1 MSNSCFVVVL
11 GVATVLLGA
20 STSSAQPIKLG
31 KVDTGPGTLTAAR
44 KYLEGRWGLV
54 SFEVFPPGKPPIRV
68 TGDGM
73 LTYDAFGNLEARIKV
88 PKDSALILEA
98 AGIPTTNG
106 AFSTSGRTAID
117 LQARTLTYIFSGQPP
132 LGAPSGPLALN
143 RPRHW
148 QVEDNVLTLTTKDKD
163 GTILSVTRW
172 QKAP

>member
-1 MSNSCFVVVL
+1 MSKICFVVVFS
-11 GVATVLLGA
+11 AAIVLLGT
-20 STSSAQPIKLG
+20 STSTAQRVKMG

-44 KYLEGRWGLV
+44 KYLEGRWGLM
-54 SFEVFPPGKPPIRV
+54 SFEVFPPGKAPIQV
-68 TGDGM
+68 KGDGM

-98 AGIPTTNG
+98 AGIPTENG
-106 AFSTSGRTAID
+106 AFSTSGRTALD
-117 LQARTLTYIFSGQPP
+117 LQARTLTYIFAGQPP

-148 QVEDNVLTLTTKDKD
+148 QVEEGVLTLTTKDRD
-163 GTILSVTRW
+163 GTVLSVTRW